1 MRKIGKKQGKE
12 QSRQLG
18 FPVRGLARES
28 SFDAV
33 ILSWFGLG
41 TEMSES
47 AVKGEKYVRG
57 GGYTT
62 VGVAAGEESG
72 TSCNCRGQASSL
84 SRSQRRSQ
92 LSPHSSVKELMEP
105 RGVWSYSSYS
115 IACDTGRLRR
125 SRCKNMNVGT
135 ISSISS
141 DNIR

>member
-1 MRKIGKKQGKE
+1 LVFGVTADLARSKDRVAIRRKAAMRKIGKKQGKE

-33 ILSWFGLG
+33 ILSGFGLG

-47 AVKGEKYVRG
+47 AVKGGKYVRG

-72 TSCNCRGQASSL
+72 TS
-84 SRSQRRSQ
+84 
-92 LSPHSSVKELMEP
+92 
-105 RGVWSYSSYS
+105 
-115 IACDTGRLRR
+115 
-125 SRCKNMNVGT
+125 
-135 ISSISS
+135 
-141 DNIR
+141 